1 MNVRELSRLIAKAGL
16 NAEVGIEVR
25 LPDTGLT
32 AGWLEVTGADV
43 DNFTSTLTLRADLRC
58 EDFAGLLGNYELA
71 HGICDANADRCRW
84 EEAEQEMLDCIGD
97 EV

>member
-1 MNVRELSRLIAKAGL
+1 MNVRELSRLIAQAGP

-32 AGWLEVTGADV
+32 TSWLEVTGADI

-71 HGICDANADRCRW
+71 HGICDANEDRCRW
-84 EEAEQEMLDCIGD
+84 EETEPRDA
-97 EV
+97 